1 MNDLAPLQK
10 LPNNVGNLGKTLI
23 SRYSSDT
30 FSWCF
35 IGYTSHCPANL
46 SFSYRTKYINCD
58 FKTINLGQKN
68 CSWELSWY
76 KTCQKSPNDNFLSK
90 LEARFQLNLILYAA
104 SRKQIDQ
111 YETKNHHF
119 IKNKLISIRFLST
132 LATHFLTLINFRP
145 S

>member
-68 CSWELSWY
+68 C
-76 KTCQKSPNDNFLSK
+76 QKSPNYNFLSK

>member
-1 MNDLAPLQK
+1 MPNYNFTRRMNDLAPLQK

-68 CSWELSWY
+68 C
-76 KTCQKSPNDNFLSK
+76 QKSPNYNFLSM

>member
-68 CSWELSWY
+68 C
-76 KTCQKSPNDNFLSK
+76 QKSPNYNFLSM

-119 IKNKLISIRFLST
+119 NKNKLISIRFLST